1 MFGLFDFFCV
11 YMGAAELGRQ
21 EESPDPDPET
31 PTPTPKTRTSLLQR
45 KKKPSVEGLKVC
57 HYAGKYNYKC
67 D

>member
-1 MFGLFDFFCV
+1 
-11 YMGAAELGRQ
+11 MGAAELGRQ
-21 EESPDPDPET
+21 EESPNPDPET

-57 HYAGKYNYKC
+57 HYAGKYNYKY